1 MIASSYEEHACPRC
15 SSIIILS
22 TQTYVRSRKLIARHQ
37 ALAQLQVRRFIEL
50 VHYNLCS
57 PVSSPPEYLPDDDSL
72 HLASLK
78 VDMTLE
84 IHHNMTNILA

>member
-1 MIASSYEEHACPRC
+1 MISLPWRTHYSAPS
-15 SSIIILS
+15 
-22 TQTYVRSRKLIARHQ
+22 K
-37 ALAQLQVRRFIEL
+37 FIEL